1 MSAVILEIKAL
12 INTISES
19 KYINRIDI
27 RELNAK
33 DFDYD
38 VIINNIEDKTR
49 VLIKLEH
56 TIYFNKSFNIKAIKG
71 IENGLSLLDIEGNTH
86 RIVVRTE

>member
-12 INTISES
+12 INTILES

-56 TIYFNKSFNIKAIKG
+56 TIYFNKSFNIKAIK
-71 IENGLSLLDIEGNTH
+71 ENGLSLLDIEGNTH